1 MDETTLNTQ
10 MDMEEQTTSVP
21 KSLNYSDVVQ
31 AGSPSGEY
39 TVVTNLPNNGG
50 NFKAGQTI
58 NIAVNVPV
66 NSFADLKRAYLKYTI
81 KNTDTSEACFLDKSV
96 GGVACFDAVK
106 VLSPTGGP
114 LSDIQHY
121 NALCSLIN
129 DYTMASHAD
138 SVLNIREGSCK
149 TPLTTVPL
157 AAAYTK
163 PGSGTPDTL
172 DTSGRVKLAAG
183 GSESFVHKLH
193 GGLFNADR
201 LIPLGFINGQ
211 LQIQIQLAQNGAG
224 VLAYK
229 TKTNVWEISGVEL
242 HIPVVKTGEEFNQNL
257 RQLMGS
263 GVNLNIHMKDWV
275 NQQATIS
282 AGSESNVDVLL
293 ANRKRSV
300 DAAFVCLRKSSDVND
315 IEVEGVCGRK
325 SCGISGYQFSV
336 AGIDMPSKQI
346 VSGATDFG
354 EVIANTELAFNRLGS
369 ELSGALV
376 NRDNYRPANDRT
388 SSCPIAYCLDMET
401 YKDKISGK
409 NLSSAMPL
417 IFKSVLGSGDTNQA
431 GSGGAAVL
439 LDCFTKFDSMLTLS
453 GLTGSLTIS
462 N

>member
-31 AGSPSGEY
+31 AGSPAGEY
-39 TVVTNLPNNGG
+39 QVVTNLPNNGG
-50 NFKAGQTI
+50 SFKAGQTI

-96 GGVACFDAVK
+96 GGIACFDAVK

-138 SVLNIREGSCK
+138 SVLNIREGTCK
-149 TPLTTVPL
+149 TPMSTSPL

-163 PGSGTPDTL
+163 PESGTDTL

-417 IFKSVLGSGDTNQA
+417 IFKGVLGSGDTNQA